1 MTISFSALQIAAS
14 NKGKPWSDADIAILR
29 DMRSARHSA
38 PTIALRL
45 GRTISAVY
53 AEAKKAGSVVMA
65 RKTWTQDEVEQLRKL
80 YFDGNSEALIAEEM
94 DRTPSSVRAKVEQ
107 LDLNAS
113 SRSSNGKMDRRRM
126 VTVRRHV
133 VHARRVHVPGE
144 NGSWTIAQ
152 MDELV
157 AMSGT
162 VTLKDASERIGRPL
176 SGVRAKAKQLGVVF
190 LVPGRDR
197 SERDAKLIEIWKGHE
212 AQSNRGRSL
221 ATWQIDAIAQELG
234 VSRSTV
240 IARARELGLRK
251 ARNRRR
257 FDEVARAE
265 IKRLAPTM
273 TVNGVARATGWD
285 LRTVR
290 RVGEE
295 EELVF
300 AAPAPR
306 PAKLKKAVERKA
318 AARVR
323 KSKPNRTNE
332 PVAVRAQVAAK
343 VRKPVPAP
351 VVERIPVMES
361 NTALPA
367 PALAKDNARERRDKV
382 NRVAKARVDASSRSA
397 GREKYVPE
405 VNRGSEQR
413 LQTIYEVYRKMK
425 KKGYFPKRTGHVEG

>member
-29 DMRSARHSA
+29 DMRSARRSA
-38 PTIALRL
+38 PAIALRL
-45 GRTISAVY
+45 GRTVGAVY
-53 AEAKKAGSVVMA
+53 AEAKKAGSLVMA

-80 YFDGNSEALIAEEM
+80 YLDGNSEALIAEEM

-107 LDLNAS
+107 LDLTAS
-113 SRSSNGKMDRRRM
+113 SRSSNGKMDRRRK

-133 VHARRVHVPGE
+133 VHARRFHVPGE

-157 AMSGT
+157 AMSGA
-162 VTLKDASERIGRPL
+162 VTLKEASERIGRPL

-190 LVPGRDR
+190 LVPGSDR
-197 SERDAKLIEIWKGHE
+197 SERDANLIEIWKEHE
-212 AQSNRGRSL
+212 ARSNRGRSL
-221 ATWQIDAIAQELG
+221 AKWQIEAIAQELG

-257 FDEVARAE
+257 FDEGARAE

-273 TVNGVARATGWD
+273 TANGVARATGWD

-300 AAPAPR
+300 AAPAR
-306 PAKLKKAVERKA
+306 WPAKLKQAVARKV

-323 KSKPNRTNE
+323 KSKPTRTNE
-332 PVAVRAQVAAK
+332 PVAV
-343 VRKPVPAP
+343 P
-351 VVERIPVMES
+351 VVERVPVMES
-361 NTALPA
+361 NAALPA
-367 PALAKDNARERRDKV
+367 PALARDNFRERRNEVILHAWDARPNWPFLCDAECHCCRPSRHKGCPHLLRRLRSTRRCRGADKCV
-382 NRVAKARVDASSRSA
+382 RVQHRHFGDWHSHDR
-397 GREKYVPE
+397 R
-405 VNRGSEQR
+405 RR
-413 LQTIYEVYRKMK
+413 
-425 KKGYFPKRTGHVEG
+425 

>member
-1 MTISFSALQIAAS
+1 L
-14 NKGKPWSDADIAILR
+14 
-29 DMRSARHSA
+29 
-38 PTIALRL
+38 
-45 GRTISAVY
+45 
-53 AEAKKAGSVVMA
+53 
-65 RKTWTQDEVEQLRKL
+65 
-80 YFDGNSEALIAEEM
+80 DGNSEALIAEEM

-113 SRSSNGKMDRRRM
+113 SCSSNGKMDRRRK
-126 VTVRRHV
+126 VTVRRHL

-162 VTLKDASERIGRPL
+162 VTLKEASERIGRPL

-197 SERDAKLIEIWKGHE
+197 SERDAKLIELWKGHE
-212 AQSNRGRSL
+212 ARSNRGRSL
-221 ATWQIDAIAQELG
+221 AKWQIEAIAQELG

-273 TVNGVARATGWD
+273 TANGVARATGWD

-306 PAKLKKAVERKA
+306 PAKLKQAVARKG

-323 KSKPNRTNE
+323 KSESTRTNE

-351 VVERIPVMES
+351 VVERVPAMES

-367 PALAKDNARERRDKV
+367 PALARDNARERRDEV
-382 NRVAKARVDASSRSA
+382 NRVAKARVDASSPSA